1 MVDKGGCKIG
11 KKSDMGGCK
20 EGKKKEKPK
29 PKKFKVKNPDKPIV
43 LKTNPKTGI
52 IEKLEED
59 AKKNAKDGGNKI
71 DSKKRKFIIKKNM
84 AEVKKKRKFIVKP
97 KKKVK
102 KLVVR
107 NKLPPKKEIVS
118 ELQKHT
124 DLTKTEANKLPALEL
139 FGMLP
144 VELRKSI
151 LTPSDTGTQVG
162 VAPSLSKEQAEDL
175 LSILEGIHDTSGF
188 ISYIQGWS
196 FYEGGNFTDRARNFW
211 DKKQEQL
218 ENHNIRNDMI
228 DLLEEPKMEA
238 IMKSTRKKYG
248 DMEVGYGSRLDRYF
262 NAKGELDEE
271 LLYNMDYAEYYPED
285 TYDLI
290 YEDGD
295 YNMSTRTRSTTN
307 RLVKNVIEKELKPE
321 QKRFKVFEKEMKK
334 LIK

>member
-11 KKSDMGGCK
+11 KKSDLGGCK
-20 EGKKKEKPK
+20 IGKKKENPK
-29 PKKFKVKNPDKPIV
+29 PKKFKVKNPGKPIIV
-43 LKTNPKTGI
+43 Q
-52 IEKLEED
+52 LEEE
-59 AKKNAKDGGNKI
+59 AKKNEKDGGSKI
-71 DSKKRKFIIKKNM
+71 DSKKRKFIVRKNM
-84 AEVKKKRKFIVKP
+84 AEVAKKRKFIVKP

-162 VAPSLSKEQAEDL
+162 VAPPLQKEQVEDL
-175 LSILEGIHDTSGF
+175 LTILDGIHDTSGF
-188 ISYIQGWS
+188 ISYIYGWYY
-196 FYEGGNFTDRARNFW
+196 YEGGNFTDRARNFW
-211 DKKQEQL
+211 YKKQEQL
-218 ENHNIRNDMI
+218 ENHTIQREMV
-228 DLLEEPKMEA
+228 DLLQEPKMEA

-248 DMEVGYGSRLDRYF
+248 DMEGGNYGSRFDRYF
-262 NAKGELDEE
+262 NPKGELDEE
-271 LLYNMDYAEYYPED
+271 LLYNNEYEEYYPED
-285 TYDLI
+285 TYALI

-307 RLVKNVIEKELKPE
+307 RLVKNVIDNELKPE